1 MNFLLVEDDR
11 SIARFLR
18 RGMEAEGHRVEWTG
32 QGGSAIDYASHFDYD
47 AIILDLTLPDVDG
60 IEVCRRLRQL
70 KWDLPIL
77 ILSARDQ
84 VGERI
89 KGLNAGA
96 DDFLVKPFVFEE
108 LLARLSAI
116 QRRVAP
122 PDESCLA
129 AGPIALEPKSRTVRV
144 ADRKVELTTREFK
157 LLECLAK
164 SHDKVV
170 SRAAIL
176 SQVWGAAADVSDNA
190 VDVYVGYLRRKLD
203 LGDQLVTVRGLGFKL
218 SMRGQLSR

>member
-18 RGMEAEGHRVEWTG
+18 RGMEAEGHHVEWTD
-32 QGGSAIDYASHFDYD
+32 QGVSAVDYATCVDYD

-60 IEVCRRLRQL
+60 LEVCRALRRQ
-70 KWDLPIL
+70 KWRLPIL

-84 VGERI
+84 VGDRV

-96 DDFLVKPFVFEE
+96 DDFLVKPFAFEE

-116 QRRVAP
+116 QRRVGSSQ
-122 PDESCLA
+122 ESTLG
-129 AGPIALEPKSRTVRV
+129 AGSIVLDRESRTVRI
-144 ADRKVELTTREFK
+144 AGRNIELTARELQ
-157 LLECLAK
+157 LLECLLK

-170 SRAAIL
+170 SRATIL
-176 SQVWGAAADVSDNA
+176 NQVWGVATDVSDNA
-190 VDVYVGYLRRKLD
+190 VDVYVGYLRRKLN
-203 LGDQLVTVRGLGFKL
+203 LGDQLVTVRGVGFKL
-218 SMRGQLSR
+218 SLRAD

>member
-18 RGMEAEGHRVEWTG
+18 RGMEAEGHRMEWTG
-32 QGGSAIDYASHFDYD
+32 QGGTAIDYASHFDYD

-60 IEVCRRLRQL
+60 IEVCRRLRQE
-70 KWDLPIL
+70 KWSLPIL

-84 VGERI
+84 VSERI

-116 QRRVAP
+116 QRRVASP
-122 PDESCLA
+122 EARGMAVGS
-129 AGPIALEPKSRTVRV
+129 IVLERESRTVRT
-144 ADRKVELTTREFK
+144 ADRNVELTAREFQ

-164 SHDKVV
+164 SHNKVV
-170 SRAAIL
+170 SRATIL
-176 SQVWGAAADVSDNA
+176 NQVWGVAADVSDNA
-190 VDVYVGYLRRKLD
+190 VDVYMSYLRRKLD
-203 LGDQLVTVRGLGFKL
+203 LGEQLVTVRGVGFKL
-218 SMRGQLSR
+218 SMRAQSVR